1 MLITSRANPLIVESA
16 SLKEKKYRESSKTFL
31 IEGVKLF
38 CEAVKNNVPIV
49 RVFAT
54 EKMADRCSSVLG
66 SGEIITVSD
75 SVFEKLSTEKSPEGV
90 ICVAKYIDKFHN
102 INKIYNKEDFEKSDR
117 RILLLSS
124 LRDPG
129 NLGTIIRSASAFGID
144 EIILSSDCAD
154 IYNPKTV
161 RAAMGT
167 LFSRSISYVSDL
179 PETVRAMNEGGY
191 TTFAAVLDDKAI
203 SLTDMDIGKKT
214 AFIIGNEGHGIAPDV
229 IKSASGTVY
238 IPMETGVESLNAAIA
253 ASVFMW
259 QSAVKIIKPS
269 P

>member
-1 MLITSRANPLIVESA
+1 MLITSRSNPLIIETA
-16 SLKEKKYRESSKTFL
+16 SLKEKKYREGSGAFL

-38 CEAVKNNVPIV
+38 DEAVKKKAPIV

-54 EKMADRCSSVLG
+54 EKMMDHCSSALKN
-66 SGEIITVSD
+66 GEIITVSD
-75 SVFEKLSTEKSPEGV
+75 SVFEKLSTEKSPEGI

-102 INKIYNKEDFEKSDR
+102 INKIYNKEDFEGSER
-117 RILLLSS
+117 RMLLLSS

-129 NLGTIIRSASAFGID
+129 NLGTIIRTASAFGID
-144 EIILSSDCAD
+144 EIVLSSDCAD

-167 LFSRSISYVSDL
+167 LFTQRISYVPDL
-179 PETVRAMNEGGY
+179 ADAVRSMNDGGY
-191 TTFAAVLDDKAI
+191 TTLAAVLDDKAI
-203 SLTDMDIGKKT
+203 SLTDVNIGKKT

-229 IKSASGTVY
+229 IESASGTVY
-238 IPMETGVESLNAAIA
+238 IPMEAGVESLNAAIA

-259 QSAVKIIKPS
+259 QSAVKIK
-269 P
+269 